1 MQRLIA
7 NAPQLEIE
15 ELAYDAHKLA
25 EAAGMLGISDIS
37 HWRRRCQNADAV
49 GDRGEATYNLQKS
62 QP

>member
-25 EAAGMLGISDIS
+25 KAAGMLGISDIS
-37 HWRRRCQNADAV
+37 HWLRSAKMLPQWEIGVRQHH
-49 GDRGEATYNLQKS
+49 NLQKS